1 MEEAPSPVEDE
12 LDSDDQQ
19 LIERLSRDQVE
30 KDLEFCGFLLMGN
43 SLKPETV
50 GILDQL
56 HQASLRQVMVTGD
69 NVLTALSVAHQ
80 CNAVFIEPGRRVYI
94 LDYPTYN
101 QTEDQTLSINF
112 FSLTPSDEDDDA
124 ATNLRGQPAS
134 FQDALKIIQQAVTR
148 NSRTSANPDVEIQF
162 AVTGNAFSA
171 LVDLHS
177 IERPD
182 LSAQATAA
190 PRDRRS
196 RARSTS
202 EAFADAIL
210 PGRAAMMDTEAGDAL
225 ALEKSKRRWWRGRR
239 AQSPDARPEGDHTP
253 LELVLA
259 NARVFARFKPHE
271 KQMLMSTLQRLLGLY
286 VCMVGDGAND
296 SFALKTAD
304 VGLSISSNTTAA
316 DEPPPAAGAES
327 PPPQQQAGPAAP
339 SIAAPFSTPV
349 DHIGAALVLLTEGRA
364 ALATS
369 LVAFRYMVH
378 YGVAAITQVL
388 LLYNYDMLFSD
399 QMWVW
404 GDLFVNLPLAMVL
417 NMTKCNPSLAKGIP
431 ETAIVSW
438 RFAFKIGS
446 HSLLIVLTQAFAV
459 YYVRQQ
465 PWYVD
470 YTSTWDYHSME
481 VTTLFLVSVSQY
493 LTSAMA
499 LAHQCGGFRAGWWT
513 NRPMVAAFVILTIA
527 QIFFILSCGDALSAK
542 VFLEVRLSWSFRFQ
556 LILLLAFT
564 GMLHI
569 LIERAA
575 PHVAKPK
582 PALLSGKSGDGGGAR
597 H

>member
-1 MEEAPSPVEDE
+1 
-12 LDSDDQQ
+12 
-19 LIERLSRDQVE
+19 
-30 KDLEFCGFLLMGN
+30 
-43 SLKPETV
+43 
-50 GILDQL
+50 
-56 HQASLRQVMVTGD
+56 
-69 NVLTALSVAHQ
+69 
-80 CNAVFIEPGRRVYI
+80 
-94 LDYPTYN
+94 
-101 QTEDQTLSINF
+101 
-112 FSLTPSDEDDDA
+112 
-124 ATNLRGQPAS
+124 
-134 FQDALKIIQQAVTR
+134 
-148 NSRTSANPDVEIQF
+148 
-162 AVTGNAFSA
+162 
-171 LVDLHS
+171 
-177 IERPD
+177 
-182 LSAQATAA
+182 
-190 PRDRRS
+190 
-196 RARSTS
+196 
-202 EAFADAIL
+202 
-210 PGRAAMMDTEAGDAL
+210 
-225 ALEKSKRRWWRGRR
+225 
-239 AQSPDARPEGDHTP
+239 
-253 LELVLA
+253 
-259 NARVFARFKPHE
+259 
-271 KQMLMSTLQRLLGLY
+271 
-286 VCMVGDGAND
+286 
-296 SFALKTAD
+296 
-304 VGLSISSNTTAA
+304 
-316 DEPPPAAGAES
+316 
-327 PPPQQQAGPAAP
+327 
-339 SIAAPFSTPV
+339 V